1 MGHLMLGN
9 VEPGTTDDEI
19 RDLLVKYGFPPF
31 DEIVHE
37 PGDGT
42 NPAVLLTFA
51 TIDATAMFNLQKR
64 VHGLF
69 WKHRKLTARILQ
81 DRFA

>member
-9 VEPGTTDDEI
+9 IEPGTTDDEI

-31 DEIVHE
+31 DEITHE

-42 NPAVLLTFA
+42 NPTVLLTFS
-51 TIDATAMFNLQKR
+51 TIDATTLFNLQKR
-64 VHGLF
+64 VHDLY